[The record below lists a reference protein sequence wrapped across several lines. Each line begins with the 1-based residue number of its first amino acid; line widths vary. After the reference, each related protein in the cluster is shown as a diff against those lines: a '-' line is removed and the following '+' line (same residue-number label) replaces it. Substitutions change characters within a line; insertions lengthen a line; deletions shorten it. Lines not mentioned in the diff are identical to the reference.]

1 MTLFK
6 SNNLSD
12 SRKVI
17 TPIGVKSPTLFDE
30 ECSIAAAG
38 LFKVIVF
45 SLTSA
50 VISCLGF
57 ACLLDNQ

>member
-6 SNNLSD
+6 SNNLPD

-17 TPIGVKSPTLFDE
+17 IPIGVKSPTLIE
-30 ECSIAAAG
+30 VECSIAAVG

-57 ACLLDNQ
+57 GCLLDNQ